1 MTETWRPVADYE
13 GAYEVSDLGRVRSIA
28 RITSHGH
35 RRRGVTLKPVPMP
48 SGYLIVNL
56 WWANQPRIWLIHRLV
71 LIAFV
76 GLQPDGME
84 ALHRD
89 GDPGNNTLSNLR
101 WGTHSENQLDQ
112 VAHGTHANAAKDR
125 CREGHLFDDAN
136 TYTYPGRNKRG
147 CRACRRRWVLAHHQ
161 RKASA

>member
-1 MTETWRPVADYE
+1 
-13 GAYEVSDLGRVRSIA
+13 
-28 RITSHGH
+28 
-35 RRRGVTLKPVPMP
+35 MP